1 MGSGDQVSIPVEAL
15 TSAIEIANKL
25 LDLLPLN
32 TATSLLT
39 EEARKR
45 ANMKADIAEAMKFDM
60 STVRKR

>member
-1 MGSGDQVSIPVEAL
+1 MSIPVEAL

-39 EEARKR
+39 EQARKR

-60 STVRKR
+60 STGKKR

>member
-1 MGSGDQVSIPVEAL
+1 MGSGGEVSIPIEAL
-15 TSAIEIANKL
+15 PSAIEIANKL

-60 STVRKR
+60 TTGKKR

>member
-1 MGSGDQVSIPVEAL
+1 MSIPVEAL

-60 STVRKR
+60 STGQKR

>member
-1 MGSGDQVSIPVEAL
+1 MSLPVEAL

-60 STVRKR
+60 ATGKKR

>member
-1 MGSGDQVSIPVEAL
+1 MSIPIEAL
-15 TSAIEIANKL
+15 PSAIEIANKL

-60 STVRKR
+60 TTGKKR